1 MLRFM
6 ESVAEAYPTGQV
18 HIVWDNLNIHLD
30 GPDER
35 WTKFNERHGGRFH
48 FHYTPLHA
56 SWLNQVEL
64 FFSRVQRRVLRFAS
78 FDSAEEMGTEVLA
91 YIDHW
96 NRRERKPY
104 RWKFRGYPLQ
114 EAKSAC

>member
-1 MLRFM
+1 MTP
-6 ESVAEAYPTGQV
+6 SPGGGS
-18 HIVWDNLNIHLD
+18 HPNLNIHMD
-30 GPDER
+30 GPHRR
-35 WTKFNERHGGRFH
+35 WTAFNKRHGGRFH

-78 FDSAEEMGTEVLA
+78 FDSVAELSRDVLG
-91 YIDHW
+91 YIDYW

-104 RWKFRGYPLQ
+104 SWTFRGYPLQ
-114 EAKSAC
+114 EARSAA